1 MVDAALKIASTIYKH
16 IKKLRQLSVKQR
28 IVVIFIIFILI
39 PSIAFLTVTIRSYSQ
54 YALNSILN
62 EKYSIMEQM
71 NKNIAYQFEKYE
83 DLTMTLYHN
92 EQTRSYIDSEDY
104 SEYSVVNAGLF
115 LTESPVK
122 N

>member
-1 MVDAALKIASTIYKH
+1 VVDAALKIASTIYKH

-83 DLTMTLYHN
+83 DLTMT
-92 EQTRSYIDSEDY
+92 
-104 SEYSVVNAGLF
+104 VNAGIF